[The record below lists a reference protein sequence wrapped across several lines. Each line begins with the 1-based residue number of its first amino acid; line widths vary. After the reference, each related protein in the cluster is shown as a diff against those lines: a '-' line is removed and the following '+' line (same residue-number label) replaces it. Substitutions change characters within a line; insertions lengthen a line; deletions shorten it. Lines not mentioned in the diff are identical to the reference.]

1 MLSIAASGRR
11 ILVVSGDML
20 PLPGLPTT
28 GAGLRAWGLIKGL
41 EARGHDVVYLM
52 PETSLKSAALGVDR
66 SAYRSRTYNNLSSDD
81 LYRHIKD
88 LSPDVLVFQH
98 WSTAASFAG
107 SSIPMAIDFHGPL
120 LLETLYQDLP
130 HYEGLRQVKIQTL
143 AKADFFTC
151 AGQRQRHYFYPWL
164 MQAGF
169 DLRHDL
175 IQVIPV
181 SLSPDMPAR
190 SPAVGEVTFVYGGVF
205 LPWQDPS
212 LALETLVT
220 TLEERQTGRLKLFGG
235 KHPSIQI
242 PPGKY
247 HDLLPRLDRS
257 PRVELMGMIPRDAL
271 VDTYLRSHVAIDVMV
286 RNPERELAFTTRTVE
301 YLWCGLPVIYNNYA
315 ELADYIRDYDAGWTV
330 DPLDANAIRS
340 VIEAILDDP
349 ACVAR
354 KSINA
359 QRLVRERLTWER
371 TIEPLDAF
379 CREPRKHSGHRYL
392 TPTQSVRRTVALEQF
407 AARALP
413 DIRRARRTLPARILA
428 IVKETAKRIVRQQY
442 IAEAAGRQVTAGR
455 PLLGRHPHSQTFQ
468 AQAPGLSGIEV
479 LIGTYG
485 RLNSCD
491 LVLHL
496 SDTQGAAIERAT
508 ATLNASAL
516 QDGTFCRFEFAP
528 LADSEDREFT
538 FWLESPDAVL
548 GDCIT
553 VFTAVNR
560 RDIVFSPVYAQV
572 DTTVKVEIDEE
583 LFDGLGSAIDVT
595 GLDADVVRSLHE
607 DSTQT

>member
-1 MLSIAASGRR
+1 
-11 ILVVSGDML
+11 LVVSGDTL

-41 EARGHDVVYLM
+41 ETRGHDVAYLM
-52 PETSLKSAALGVDR
+52 PETSLKSAAPAIDR
-66 SAYRSRTYNNLSSDD
+66 STYRSHTYNNLGSDD
-81 LYRHIKD
+81 LYQHIKN
-88 LSPDVLVFQH
+88 LSPEVLIFQH
-98 WSTAASFAG
+98 WSTAAACGG
-107 SSIPMAIDFHGPL
+107 SSIPIVIDFHGPL
-120 LLETLYQDLP
+120 LLETLYQNLP
-130 HYEGLRQVKIQTL
+130 YYESLRQVKIQTL

-169 DLRHDL
+169 DLRQNL
-175 IQVIPV
+175 IEVIPV

-190 SPAVGEVTFVYGGVF
+190 SPAAGEVTFVYGGVF

-212 LALETLVT
+212 VALETLVT
-220 TLEERQTGRLKLFGG
+220 TLEERQNGRLKLFGG

-242 PPGKY
+242 PAGKY
-247 HDLLPRLDRS
+247 HDLLPHLDRS
-257 PRVELMGMIPRDAL
+257 PRVDLMGMIPRDAL
-271 VDTYLRSHVAIDVMV
+271 VDTYLRSHVAIDVMAS
-286 RNPERELAFTTRTVE
+286 NPERELAFTTRTVE

-330 DPLDANAIRS
+330 DPLDADAIRS
-340 VIEAILDDP
+340 VIETILDDP
-349 ACVAR
+349 GCVAR

-359 QRLVRERLTWER
+359 QRLVRERLAWDR

-379 CREPRKHSGHRYL
+379 CREPRKHTGRKYS
-392 TPTQSVRRTVALEQF
+392 TPAQSARRAVALEQF
-407 AARALP
+407 AALARP
-413 DIRRARRTLPARILA
+413 DIRRTRRTLPARTLA
-428 IVKETAKRIVRQQY
+428 LAKETAKRIVRQQY
-442 IAEAAGRQVTAGR
+442 ITEAAGRQVTAGR
-455 PLLGRHPHSQTFQ
+455 PLLGRHPHAQTFQ

-496 SDTQGAAIERAT
+496 YDGRGETIERAT
-508 ATLNASAL
+508 VTQNALAL
-516 QDGTFCRFEFAP
+516 QDGAFCRFEFAP

-553 VFTAVNR
+553 VFTEVNR

-572 DTTVKVEIDEE
+572 DTAVKVEIDEE